1 MLPGTRTCA
10 AGHSDEILQ
19 LLKNNFWR
27 SQLAVIG
34 IEGLPANLSSA
45 GNTLYKQ
52 LKYRLSMRLPPNL
65 DCQEAVKILREKLT
79 ADGPETFG
87 ADIKFELADAS
98 NGFDAPD
105 LKPAFKSALGL
116 AIETVFGRGKVPL
129 YAGIG
134 GSIPFMEVFQQ
145 EFPAAQYILTGVGFP
160 DSNFHAANENLRL
173 DFCKRFIQTLG
184 VMLSKL

>member
-1 MLPGTRTCA
+1 M
-10 AGHSDEILQ
+10 Q

-52 LKYRLSMRLPPNL
+52 LKYRLSLRLAPNL

-87 ADIKFELADAS
+87 ADIQFDLADAS

-105 LKPAFKSALGL
+105 LKPAFKSALG
-116 AIETVFGRGKVPL
+116 
-129 YAGIG
+129 
-134 GSIPFMEVFQQ
+134 
-145 EFPAAQYILTGVGFP
+145 
-160 DSNFHAANENLRL
+160 
-173 DFCKRFIQTLG
+173 
-184 VMLSKL
+184 